1 MTFPTL
7 KGVSSKTTMNL
18 RLHLKSLRSVILLL
32 DKCHTIYIFKS
43 FLFMSLGFSPGNLI
57 EISFER
63 AHPGQLEK
71 VVLLPPGGESWRKD
85 THEEEEET
93 VLHACMGKCIRE
105 RKKKKRRKKVAGAN
119 VKT

>member
-1 MTFPTL
+1 
-7 KGVSSKTTMNL
+7 
-18 RLHLKSLRSVILLL
+18 
-32 DKCHTIYIFKS
+32 
-43 FLFMSLGFSPGNLI
+43 MSLGFSPGNLI
-57 EISFER
+57 EISFG

-105 RKKKKRRKKVAGAN
+105 RKKKNGERKSLAR
-119 VKT
+119 T